1 MSEKIH
7 EKRELSKN
15 TNKTVIFKKQ
25 NKKIK
30 KLCRLWLNCDLR
42 DPWLPSSGS
51 FANIL
56 KTLYQLAS

>member
-25 NKKIK
+25 KNKKTVSTV
-30 KLCRLWLNCDLR
+30 
-42 DPWLPSSGS
+42 P
-51 FANIL
+51 
-56 KTLYQLAS
+56 QL

>member
-25 NKKIK
+25 NKKNK
-30 KLCRLWLNCDLR
+30 KTVSTV
-42 DPWLPSSGS
+42 P
-51 FANIL
+51 
-56 KTLYQLAS
+56 QL